1 MIELTY
7 IDDHEELG
15 QVVEGTPIIMRFHPL
30 VVGYQMHF
38 KTWKELDKFVR
49 KEKLNKYK
57 IQGKEKGGHIKI
69 QYKNIKRYYR

>member
-15 QVVEGTPIIMRFHPL
+15 QVVEGTPIT
-30 VVGYQMHF
+30 MHF